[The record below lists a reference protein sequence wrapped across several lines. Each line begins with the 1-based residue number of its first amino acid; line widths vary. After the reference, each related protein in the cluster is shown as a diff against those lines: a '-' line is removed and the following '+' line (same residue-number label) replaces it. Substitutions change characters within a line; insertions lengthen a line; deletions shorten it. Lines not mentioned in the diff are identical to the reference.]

1 MVIVET
7 ELDICRRILFRRTL
21 AGGSFDDIIMA
32 TVDTR
37 ISYSKVLLTE
47 TRFLIDETPTRM
59 GPIR

>member
-7 ELDICRRILFRRTL
+7 ELDICRCILFRRTL
-21 AGGSFDDIIMA
+21 AGGSSDDIIMA
-32 TVDTR
+32 TAETR